1 MGEGWSYLSPDKE
14 AFSEFKERGSK
25 FIGLLS
31 SAGTPDDAMRFLE
44 GLRKSYHDATHHCW
58 AYRTGWGKALQSRSS
73 DDGEPSGTAGAPIL
87 ASLEK
92 RGVSDACLVVV
103 RYFGGTKLGTGN
115 LMRAYRAS
123 ARFTLEAASLVKHV
137 LCSDWSIELPWGAQG
152 VLRHRAGTLGIRLT
166 EESSGQALRLH
177 AKVPMDSEATFL
189 SYLENLK
196 SHWKGAV
203 SWKSR

>member
-1 MGEGWSYLSPDKE
+1 MGEDQSYLTPGKE
-14 AFSEFKERGSK
+14 ASSEFREKGSR

-31 SAGTPDDAMRFLE
+31 TAGTPDDAMRFLE
-44 GLRKSYHDATHHCW
+44 GLRKSYHNATHHCW
-58 AYRTGWGKALQSRSS
+58 AYRTGWGKTLQARSS

-103 RYFGGTKLGTGN
+103 RYFGGTKLGTGG
-115 LMRAYRAS
+115 LRRAYRTS
-123 ARFTLEAASLVKHV
+123 ARLTLDAVPLVKRV
-137 LCSDWSIELPWGAQG
+137 LCSDWSIELPWSVQG
-152 VLRHRAGTLGIRLT
+152 VLRHRAQRMGIRLT

-196 SHWKGAV
+196 SHCKGAV